1 MIEFFIGLIVGSL
14 FGVTIMALISSGGN
28 DD

>member
-1 MIEFFIGLIVGSL
+1 MIEFFIGLIVGCL
-14 FGVTIMALISSGGN
+14 FGVTIMALISFGGN

>member
-14 FGVTIMALISSGGN
+14 FGVMIMALMSSGGN